1 MQFTCPHGAAVF
13 TLAMLVAVASAS
25 AHSGAPTPSGTSPHP
40 LKHYRTPGLPDP
52 DLVSLRPHHRPHAR
66 RLLATARTKLAATRT
81 SAGQGAHVVSPI
93 DFGADP
99 SGATDSSDAFDKAV
113 QAM

>member
-1 MQFTCPHGAAVF
+1 MRRALLKLWQPSQHV
-13 TLAMLVAVASAS
+13 VRDRVAS
-25 AHSGAPTPSGTSPHP
+25 
-40 LKHYRTPGLPDP
+40 LPG
-52 DLVSLRPHHRPHAR
+52 RPHAY
-66 RLLATARTKLAATRT
+66 RLLATARTKLAAART